1 MISFRSS
8 RSIEDT
14 HVANAN
20 GRSPRGSSIRESADG
35 SGSDVGSWD
44 GRITGGRMGSAVH
57 RVRAASLESADT
69 LNGDDLDDVQPVRRL
84 RRRIV
89 STPSSEGD

>member
-1 MISFRSS
+1 MLSFRSP

-20 GRSPRGSSIRESADG
+20 GRSPQGSSIRESTGG

-57 RVRAASLESADT
+57 RVRAASESADT